1 MKTILLL
8 LILAISGL
16 TYSQQSFAPKKL
28 SDINKKNIDNAGGYT
43 TLNNQVF
50 VSYSYIRNLG
60 NFGDLYES
68 SNGITLNYGK
78 YFPNNYLLVIR
89 TGYISQ
95 KLREGIDSGGY
106 SNFNVYPLHVGGRYY
121 VYKNTI
127 MPYFSFMNGLNFVST
142 SNFLGNTSV
151 EDQFLIRYAYQV
163 GFGFDVKF
171 AKNFGVNLNINFN
184 NSFYKDFDIFDQS
197 NSQMMTGFEYNFGF
211 MYDFK

>member
-1 MKTILLL
+1 MKTILLF

-28 SDINKKNIDNAGGYT
+28 SDIGKRDIDKTGGYT
-43 TLNNQVF
+43 QLNDQVF

-78 YFPNNYLLVIR
+78 YFPNNWLVVLR
-89 TGYISQ
+89 TGYITE
-95 KLREGIDSGGY
+95 KLRADVDSAAY
-106 SNFNVYPLHVGGRYY
+106 SNFSIYPLHVGGRYY

-127 MPYFSFMNGLNFVST
+127 MPYFSFMNGINFVST
-142 SNFLGNTSV
+142 SNYLGNSAID
-151 EDQFLIRYAYQV
+151 DQFLVRYAYQV

-171 AKNFGVNLNINFN
+171 TKNMGMNLNINFN
-184 NSFYKDFDIFDQS
+184 NSFYQDYDIFDDA
-197 NSQMMTGFEYNFGF
+197 NSQMMTGFEYNFGI